1 MSKTKIIAIANQKGG
16 VGKTTTALNLGVGL
30 VNNGK
35 KVLLIDADPQGD
47 LTTCLGWDRQD
58 ELDKSLANVLEKVI
72 KDIPLEENEA
82 ILHHKEGVDLVPS
95 NIDLE
100 TIELVNIMSREF
112 ILKSYL
118 EQIKDKYDYI
128 IIDCRPSLSMITLN
142 ALASADSVIIP
153 VQAHYLSA
161 KGMTQLIQTI
171 NNVRKRINP
180 NLKIDGVLI
189 TLADMQTRVAKT
201 TLETLQSNYGG
212 KIKIYNTIIPQG
224 VKAVEGTM
232 AGKSL
237 YTYDKNSKPAIAYE
251 NFCKEVLKDEKDF
264 KVFWSFN
271 NCKYKKNNNKVL

>member
-1 MSKTKIIAIANQKGG
+1 MSKTKVIAIANQKGG

-35 KVLLIDADPQGD
+35 KVLLVDADPQGD

-100 TIELVNIMSREF
+100 TIELGLVNIMSREF

-171 NNVRKRINP
+171 NSVKKRINP

-189 TLADMQTRVAKT
+189 TLADMQTKVAKT
-201 TLETLQSNYGG
+201 TLETLQNNYGG

-232 AGKSL
+232 VGKSL
-237 YTYDKNSKPAIAYE
+237 YTYDKNSKPAVAYS
-251 NFCKEVLKDEKDF
+251 NFCKEVLKDEKQRT
-264 KVFWSFN
+264 
-271 NCKYKKNNNKVL
+271 KNELDKCR

>member
-1 MSKTKIIAIANQKGG
+1 MLTRNGG

-30 VNNGK
+30 VRHGK

-47 LTTCLGWDRQD
+47 LTTCLGWKNQD
-58 ELDKSLANVLEKVI
+58 EIEKTLGSVLDKVI
-72 KDIPLEENEA
+72 KDIPLQENEA
-82 ILHHKEGVDLVPS
+82 ILHHAEGVDLVPS

-100 TIELVNIMSREF
+100 TIEVGLVNIMSREY

-118 EQIKDKYDYI
+118 DEIKNKYDYV

-142 ALASADSVIIP
+142 ALACSDSVIIP

-171 NNVRKRINP
+171 NKVRKRINP

-189 TLADMQTRVAKT
+189 TLADMQTRVGKT
-201 TLETLQSNYGG
+201 TLQTLQNNYGS
-212 KIKIYNTIIPQG
+212 KIKIYDTIIPQG
-224 VKAVEGTM
+224 VKAIEGTI

-237 YTYDKNSKPAIAYE
+237 FTYDKDSKPAIAYE
-251 NFCKEVLKDEKDF
+251 NFCKEVLKDEKQRTRNE
-264 KVFWSFN
+264 VA
-271 NCKYKKNNNKVL
+271 YTR

>member
-1 MSKTKIIAIANQKGG
+1 MSKTKVIAIANQKGG

-47 LTTCLGWDRQD
+47 LTTCLGWTNQD
-58 ELDKSLANVLEKVI
+58 ELDKSIATVLEKVI
-72 KDIPLEENEA
+72 KDIPIDEDEA
-82 ILHHKEGVDLVPS
+82 ILHHKEGIDLVPS

-100 TIELVNIMSREF
+100 AVEVGLVNVMSREY
-112 ILKSYL
+112 ILKTYL
-118 EQIKDKYDYI
+118 EQVKDKYDYV

-142 ALASADSVIIP
+142 ALACSDSVIIP

-171 NNVRKRINP
+171 NNIRKRINP
-180 NLKIDGVLI
+180 NLKIDGVLL
-189 TLADMQTRVAKT
+189 TLADMQTKVGKA
-201 TLETLQSNYGG
+201 TLQTIQSNYGG
-212 KIKIYNTIIPQG
+212 KLKIYDTIIPQG

-237 YTYDKNSKPAIAYE
+237 FTYDKNSKPTIAYE
-251 NFCKEVLKDEKDF
+251 NFCKEVLRNEKQRT
-264 KVFWSFN
+264 
-271 NCKYKKNNNKVL
+271 KNAVAQCR

>member
-1 MSKTKIIAIANQKGG
+1 MSKTKVIAIANQKGG

-58 ELDKSLANVLEKVI
+58 ELDKSLANILEKII
-72 KDIPLEENEA
+72 KEIPLEENEA

-100 TIELVNIMSREF
+100 TIELGLVNVTSREYM
-112 ILKSYL
+112 LKDYID
-118 EQIKDKYDYI
+118 QIKSKYDYI

-171 NNVRKRINP
+171 NNIRKRINP
-180 NLKIDGVLI
+180 NLKIDGVLL
-189 TLADMQTRVAKT
+189 TLADMQTRVGKA
-201 TLETLQSNYGG
+201 TLEALQNNYGS
-212 KIKIYNTIIPQG
+212 KLKIYNTIIPQG

-251 NFCKEVLKDEKDF
+251 NFCKEVLRDEKQRF
-264 KVFWSFN
+264 KNEFDK
-271 NCKYKKNNNKVL
+271 CR

>member
-1 MSKTKIIAIANQKGG
+1 MAKTKIIAIANQKGG

-35 KVLLIDADPQGD
+35 KVLLVDADPQGD

-100 TIELVNIMSREF
+100 TIELGLVNIMSREY

-118 EQIKDKYDYI
+118 EQVKNKYDYI

-180 NLKIDGVLI
+180 NLKIDGVLL
-189 TLADMQTRVAKT
+189 TLADMQTRV
-201 TLETLQSNYGG
+201 
-212 KIKIYNTIIPQG
+212 
-224 VKAVEGTM
+224 
-232 AGKSL
+232 
-237 YTYDKNSKPAIAYE
+237 
-251 NFCKEVLKDEKDF
+251 
-264 KVFWSFN
+264 
-271 NCKYKKNNNKVL
+271 